1 MSADHAFFD
10 PRERVRPGEPDSQ
23 YRRPHHGLSGKFRK
37 LERGI
42 MADVWIGNV
51 QDDTSDDEIRE
62 FLIKYG
68 FPSFDA
74 IRRVEGTGTRPAVVV
89 TFHDTSPDALR
100 NLQSRI
106 HNMFWKNRTIVVQ
119 VMPERDDS

>member
-1 MSADHAFFD
+1 MQRPSRFKRQRKAGWQVARLREWNDH
-10 PRERVRPGEPDSQ
+10 R
-23 YRRPHHGLSGKFRK
+23 LSGKFRK

-42 MADVWIGNV
+42 MADIWIGNV

-68 FPSFDA
+68 FPPFDA

>member
-1 MSADHAFFD
+1 MANRAPSNVDVH
-10 PRERVRPGEPDSQ
+10 R
-23 YRRPHHGLSGKFRK
+23 GLSGKFGK
-37 LERGI
+37 SERGI
-42 MADVWIGNV
+42 MADIWIGNV

-68 FPSFDA
+68 FPSFDE
-74 IRRVEGTGTRPAVVV
+74 IKRVEGTGTRPAVVV